1 MRTIGKAWGLVS
13 ANWESIVQET
23 YPLDTKISLDGWK
36 KAIHYVPGCSARDEG
51 KLDTEA
57 DEHAKYKY

>member
-1 MRTIGKAWGLVS
+1 VS